1 MNLEL
6 VSTTIRGRELEQ
18 ELFTSKSSEL
28 LRLCRLMILPN
39 AGEEIWEHKLHYIDY
54 TI

>member
-39 AGEEIWEHKLHYIDY
+39 AGEEIREHKLY
-54 TI
+54 TV